1 MYFGLD
7 LFNFRTNVVVI
18 DSLYHFRT
26 YAYLSK
32 KVFGNK
38 SMSDR
43 LKKSIETYEFHTLD
57 DIETIIGE
65 NKVKKDMPAKEII
78 YQEDHVWSE
87 LTDQA
92 SESQSLVYKL
102 MCGAPFE
109 LSNLLEDF
117 RNQKS
122 LPAVGNLMKISRQRL
137 YGILFYDKK
146 GAMNQNKTKFKVQ
159 VKEWCCGPE
168 TINEPEFVRPVCPP
182 HGFHPGLTILW
193 KNRKERSIS
202 DEIPTNYDDKDE
214 NAVEISRWK
223 LFSFMVNPE
232 LDPRI
237 LKEIPTQH
245 LFMVSIL
252 YIMRKYK
259 GYFLQGI

>member
-1 MYFGLD
+1 MS
-7 LFNFRTNVVVI
+7 
-18 DSLYHFRT
+18 SLYQFRT
-26 YAYLSK
+26 YAYLSE
-32 KVFGNK
+32 KVFGNP
-38 SMSDR
+38 SMADR
-43 LKKSIETYEFHTLD
+43 LKKSIETYQFHTLD
-57 DIETIIGE
+57 DIETTLGK
-65 NKVKKDMPAKEII
+65 NKFKMPTKEIVVE
-78 YQEDHVWSE
+78 EDHVWSK
-87 LTDQA
+87 LTEQA
-92 SESQSLVYKL
+92 LESQSLIYNL
-102 MCGAPFE
+102 MCGAPFQ
-109 LSNLLEDF
+109 LGNLLEDF

-146 GAMNQNKTKFKVQ
+146 GAMNQNKTMFGVL
-159 VKEWCCGPE
+159 EWCFGPE
-168 TINEPEFVRPVCPP
+168 TINEPKFVRPVCPP

-202 DEIPTNYDDKDE
+202 DEIPTNYEDKDE

-259 GYFLQGI
+259 GYFLQCI

>member
-1 MYFGLD
+1 MS
-7 LFNFRTNVVVI
+7 
-18 DSLYHFRT
+18 SLYQFRT
-26 YAYLSK
+26 YAYLSE
-32 KVFGNK
+32 KVFGNP
-38 SMSDR
+38 SMADR
-43 LKKSIETYEFHTLD
+43 LKKSIETYQFHTLD
-57 DIETIIGE
+57 DIETTLDHIVVE
-65 NKVKKDMPAKEII
+65 
-78 YQEDHVWSE
+78 EDHVWSK
-87 LTDQA
+87 LTEQA
-92 SESQSLVYKL
+92 LESQSLIYKL

-168 TINEPEFVRPVCPP
+168 TINEPKFVEPVCPP
-182 HGFHPGLTILW
+182 HGFHPGINILW

-202 DEIPTNYDDKDE
+202 DEIPTNYEDKDE